1 MAFAE
6 RALTKE
12 RFLSGFFRLLEIQ
25 ANEASDYPNA
35 LDRMMSGELQAVVLH
50 GVYDPELL
58 HAIVQRLE
66 SHDPPFLQTWF
77 PDAFQSWFFGQNL
90 NLAHP
95 DLVEYFAESTIF
107 REQLRLLF
115 PTGTGFDDYVAPLLS
130 RLDHGRPFVA
140 PPGPATGQQY
150 MFTTFR
156 AHLPGGFI
164 PPHYDNEQA
173 LRPSYR
179 HLMGLIEPHL
189 LSFVLAFTLPDQGGA
204 LQIFNRRSAPLA
216 DVLSNDD
223 RVLSDSSDGIS
234 GCASVSLRIPAGS
247 LILVDSGQYLHR
259 VTPVIG
265 SRKRWTACSFLA
277 RSRHEKAVY
286 CWG

>member
-6 RALTKE
+6 KASTKE
-12 RFLSGFFRLLEIQ
+12 RILSGFFRLLEMQ
-25 ANEASDYPNA
+25 ASAASEHADA
-35 LDRMMSGELQAVVLH
+35 FDRLMSGQLQAIVLH
-50 GVYDPELL
+50 GVYEAELL
-58 HAIVQRLE
+58 QTIVHRLE

-77 PDAFQSWFFGQNL
+77 PEAFQSWFFGQNL

-95 DLVEYFAESTIF
+95 DLTEYFQESAIF
-107 REQLRLLF
+107 HEQLRVLF
-115 PTGTGFDDYVAPLLS
+115 PEGRGFSDYIAPLLS
-130 RLDHGRPFVA
+130 QLDHGRPFLA
-140 PPGPATGQQY
+140 PHGPATGQEY

-164 PPHYDNEQA
+164 PPHFDNEQA

-179 HLMGLIEPHL
+179 HLLELIEPHL

-204 LQIFNRRSAPLA
+204 LQIFDRRSAPLA

-223 RVLSDSSDGIS
+223 RTLGEARDCST

-247 LILVDSGQYLHR
+247 MILVDSGQYLHR

-277 RSRHEKAVY
+277 RSRHENAVY